1 MFTKADEA
9 AHAQFLRGALRAL
22 ERNRFVERYAYFN
35 PGEGKAALLKDGQ
48 VTKLGEIYR
57 DAGA

>member
-1 MFTKADEA
+1 M
-9 AHAQFLRGALRAL
+9 

-35 PGEGKAALLKDGQ
+35 PGDGKAALLKDGQ
-48 VTKLGEIYR
+48 LTKLGEIYR